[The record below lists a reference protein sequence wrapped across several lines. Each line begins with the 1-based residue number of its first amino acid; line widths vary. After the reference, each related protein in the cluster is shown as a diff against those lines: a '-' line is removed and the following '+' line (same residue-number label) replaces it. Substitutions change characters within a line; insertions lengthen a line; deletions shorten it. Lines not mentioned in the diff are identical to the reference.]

1 MLDIQSLEES
11 AKRTVLVVDDAIDTV
26 EFLRGVLD
34 GEFEVVDA
42 ADGKEALGLLEK
54 GGRIDAIV
62 SDHNMPGMT
71 GVELLARSF
80 ATHPHAARVLFT
92 ASDRVD
98 DLQGAVNVA
107 RVRRFLS
114 KPAKP
119 SEILAAVRDGIREAS
134 LEEENERLLAELRG
148 SEQKLKDEVTR
159 KTRELVDLMA
169 KLEQLALRDGL
180 TGLYNHR
187 FFQDALTTELARST
201 RYSRDLSLVFL
212 DVDHFKSF
220 NDRNGHP
227 AGDKLLIRLARILA
241 ATAGDDVPD
250 VKIRGRASDIPTR
263 YGGEEFVI
271 ILPETGKAGACI
283 RAERI
288 REEVERTAFE
298 GAEGQPGGRITV
310 SIGVATYPGDALT
323 KTPLVEAADQA
334 LLRAKRTG
342 RNRVIAAGDFAKDT
356 LQK

>member
-1 MLDIQSLEES
+1 MPES
-11 AKRTVLVVDDAIDTV
+11 GTVDAPAKRTVLVVDDSPDTV

-34 GEFEVVDA
+34 GEFHVLEA
-42 ADGKEALGLLEK
+42 ADGKEALALLAQ
-54 GGRIDAIV
+54 GDRIDAIV

-71 GVELLARSF
+71 GVQLLAQSF

-98 DLQGAVNVA
+98 DLQEAVNVA

-119 SEILAAVRDGIREAS
+119 SQILAAVREGMREAS
-134 LEEENERLLAELRG
+134 LEEENARLVSELKTSELR
-148 SEQKLKDEVTR
+148 LKDEVSR

-187 FFQDALTTELARST
+187 FFQDALTSELSRAT

-212 DVDHFKSF
+212 DVDHFKSY

-227 AGDKLLIRLARILA
+227 AGDKLLIRLSRILGA
-241 ATAGDDVPD
+241 SIGDDVPD
-250 VKIRGRASDIPTR
+250 VKIRGRVSDIPAR

-271 ILPETGKAGACI
+271 ILPETAKAGACI

-288 REEVERTAFE
+288 REEVERTEFDDA
-298 GAEGQPGGRITV
+298 AGQPGGRVTV
-310 SIGVATYPGDALT
+310 SIGVATFPGDALT
-323 KTPLVEAADQA
+323 KAPLIEAADQA

-342 RNRVIAAGDFAKDT
+342 RNRVVAAGDFAKDGA
-356 LQK
+356 